1 MTISEVAPGVASGML
16 LVFLLT
22 LSAYVTITLL
32 GGPRS
37 KLLVSM
43 VYDSVVGFQWPRAA
57 ALAFILLA
65 LALAMTGLILAV
77 LRPNR
82 VQGTGR

>member
-1 MTISEVAPGVASGML
+1 
-16 LVFLLT
+16 
-22 LSAYVTITLL
+22 
-32 GGPRS
+32 
-37 KLLVSM
+37 M

-57 ALAFILLA
+57 ALSFILLA
-65 LALAMTGLILAV
+65 LALVLTGAILAM